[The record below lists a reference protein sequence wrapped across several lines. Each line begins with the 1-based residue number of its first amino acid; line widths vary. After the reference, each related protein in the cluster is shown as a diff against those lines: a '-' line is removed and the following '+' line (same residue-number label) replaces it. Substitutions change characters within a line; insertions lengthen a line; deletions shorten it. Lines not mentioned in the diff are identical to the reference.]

1 MTDMYEAT
9 LQEDSNGDLFFTF
22 PLELLNQMG
31 WTEETLVEWD
41 ITDNAVVVREFKE
54 EDAGTS

>member
-1 MTDMYEAT
+1 MWEAT
-9 LQEDSNGDLFFTF
+9 VQEDANGELYFTF
-22 PLELLNQMG
+22 PLELLSQMG

-54 EDAGTS
+54 ENAGTS